1 MTFFQIRSFRF
12 FENDKITKIVKIR
25 TEELG
30 DETPFVR
37 VILIVDFEYDVG
49 NLTISCKYYKK
60 DL

>member
-1 MTFFQIRSFRF
+1 M
-12 FENDKITKIVKIR
+12 TKIVKIR

>member
-1 MTFFQIRSFRF
+1 M
-12 FENDKITKIVKIR
+12 TKIVKIR

-49 NLTISCKYYKK
+49 NSTISCKYYKK